1 MCDPVGMIG
10 LAFSVGSAVMQY
22 QAQQDVMNKQQ
33 QANNEWLSYQRMKA
47 RQSDANQEAA
57 RSKADVARGRTLDEL
72 NAKKQQEGQE
82 TEQTR
87 LEGEF
92 MPTVDAQTAQGQ
104 QSIGDQI
111 LGKAGG
117 RIEQHYADALT
128 SATRDARQRMQN
140 LAAIAST
147 TGSQF
152 GLANRN
158 NSLLGESQDTL
169 KLQGDIRQGDLVAY
183 GVSKQVEPIKYA
195 INPAAGMYGGIASAA
210 GGFASK
216 VGAAAAGG
224 SQST

>member
-152 GLANRN
+152 GLANR
-158 NSLLGESQDTL
+158 
-169 KLQGDIRQGDLVAY
+169 
-183 GVSKQVEPIKYA
+183 
-195 INPAAGMYGGIASAA
+195 
-210 GGFASK
+210 
-216 VGAAAAGG
+216 
-224 SQST
+224 